1 MTVLV
6 TADIHLSANVR
17 DAYRHEFM
25 KRFPALAKKLGAE
38 LAIILGDLCEEKDS
52 HPAELV
58 NTLVD
63 HLYAL
68 AAVCPVIVLQG
79 NHDYL
84 SSPDN
89 PYFSFLRRIE
99 GISWIGRPTPIR
111 KLTNVPATLSRS
123 LGRAIFCPFSP
134 NYERDWA
141 NIDFKGYDW
150 MFAHQTFAGS
160 LSDSGFK
167 LEGIPLNYFPKN
179 LQIISGDIHRP
190 QTLGPLTYVGS
201 PTLID
206 FGDSFEPRVL
216 LIEDN
221 SKIRSIPCTGPQ
233 KRLVEI
239 KSIAELAKQNQLTVG
254 DILKVRLQ
262 IAPGQHAEWPEL
274 AAKVRAWGVDNGY
287 LIHLVQPVVTA
298 LERGSAKAIKAK
310 AIKSDEQLIQ
320 EYAKSRGLDER
331 TEKTGLTLLT

>member
-1 MTVLV
+1 MTVLI
-6 TADIHLSANVR
+6 TADLHVSDNPR
-17 DAYRHEFM
+17 DDYRWTWL
-25 KRFPALAKKLGAE
+25 KKLPALLRKEKVE
-38 LAIILGDLCEEKDS
+38 LLIILGDLTESKSDHS
-52 HPAELV
+52 AELV
-58 NTLVD
+58 NGLVTGL
-63 HLYAL
+63 HN
-68 AAVCPVIVLQG
+68 VTTICPIIVLQG

-89 PYFSFLRRIE
+89 PYFAFLQRIE
-99 GISWIGRPTPIR
+99 GISWVGRATPIR
-111 KLTNVPATLSRS
+111 ELPNVPATVSRS
-123 LGRAIFCPFSP
+123 LGRAGFFPFTP

-141 NIDFKGYDW
+141 NIDFKGFDLAF
-150 MFAHQTFAGS
+150 MHQTFANA

-167 LEGIPLNYFPKN
+167 LEGIPLSYFPKN

-201 PTLID
+201 PYLID
-206 FGDSFEPRVL
+206 FGDSFEPRIL

-221 SKIRSIPCTGPQ
+221 GKMQSIPCTGPQ
-233 KRLVEI
+233 KRLVEV
-239 KSIAELAKQNQLTVG
+239 KSIAELAKQRQLNEG
-254 DILKVRLQ
+254 DILKVRLE

-274 AAKVRAWGVDNGY
+274 AAKVRAWGADNGY

-310 AIKSDEQLIQ
+310 ANKTDEQLIQ

-331 TEKTGLTLLT
+331 TEKTGLTLL

>member
-25 KRFPALAKKLGAE
+25 KRFPALAKKFGAE
-38 LAIILGDLCEEKDS
+38 LVIILGDLCEEKDA

-58 NTLVD
+58 NALVD

-68 AAVCPVIVLQG
+68 ATVCPVIVLQG

-89 PYFSFLRRIE
+89 PYFRFLQRIE
-99 GISWIGRPTPIR
+99 GISWVGQPTPIR
-111 KLTNVPATLSRS
+111 DLKNVPATAARS
-123 LGRAIFCPFSP
+123 LGRAIFVPFSP

-141 NIDFKGYDW
+141 DIDFKSYDLAF
-150 MFAHQTFAGS
+150 MHQTFANA

-167 LEGIPLNYFPKN
+167 LDGIPLNYFPKY

-190 QTLGPLTYVGS
+190 QTLGPLTYVGA
-201 PTLID
+201 PFHVD
-206 FGDSFEPRVL
+206 FGDEFMPRCL
-216 LIEDN
+216 LIEN
-221 SKIRSIPCTGPQ
+221 NGKLRSIPCTGPQ
-233 KRLVEI
+233 KRLVEV
-239 KSIAELAKQNQLTVG
+239 KSIAELSKQRQLNPG
-254 DILKVRLQ
+254 DILKVRLT
-262 IAPGQHAEWPEL
+262 IAPEQHAEWPEL

-310 AIKSDEQLIQ
+310 ATKSDEQLIQ

-331 TEKTGLTLLT
+331 TEKTGLTLL